1 MRIASLEP
9 SKNQTRSAAKPPK
22 WVKYCYSSSLSTK
35 GAKAAEQLTAWSRR
49 LLTSASTVSGSNWTL
64 TPESENSTIPLR
76 ISSLLMPKQAKKS
89 PRQIIFVREYI
100 KDFNGTRA
108 ALAAGCPKASA
119 HVTASRWLKLA
130 KIQADI
136 ERCIGR
142 TTRKYDISADSVL
155 GELAKLGFSNMADYT
170 AVQADGS
177 AVVDL
182 SGVSRDKM
190 AAVEAI
196 ETREYIEPGADSED
210 GRRVV
215 RNIKIKLSN
224 KREALELLGKHLR
237 LFNDP
242 EQSARGGVQVILVD
256 IPRPD
261 RPAIDVT
268 PTNGALGNGHNGNGN
283 GNGHKA

>member
-1 MRIASLEP
+1 
-9 SKNQTRSAAKPPK
+9 
-22 WVKYCYSSSLSTK
+22 
-35 GAKAAEQLTAWSRR
+35 
-49 LLTSASTVSGSNWTL
+49 
-64 TPESENSTIPLR
+64 
-76 ISSLLMPKQAKKS
+76 MPKQAKKS

-100 KDFNGTRA
+100 KDFNGSRA
-108 ALAAGCPKASA
+108 AIAAGYSKRSA
-119 HVTASRWLKLA
+119 GSAAYDLLNNPRV
-130 KIQADI
+130 QADI
-136 ERCIGR
+136 ERCCNR
-142 TTRKYDISADSVL
+142 HAAKLEISREKVL

-196 ETREYIEPGADSED
+196 ETREYVEPGADSED

-268 PTNGALGNGHNGNGN
+268 PTNGALGNGNGHN